1 MKTVKQILE
10 ENKKNQKEI
19 LAESLDS
26 FADAGLLEDAR
37 VSLIKRSIQKDPAT
51 MTVAER
57 KSLVSFVETI
67 LEAKKRPAGHIP
79 AEKDVPVVIIL
90 QRKAI
95 RVFPDNQK
103 IALYYSP
110 ALDKYVSI
118 PYGPKNDA
126 LGIHLSE
133 AKAYGKTDA
142 ALDAASFIPGPV
154 GSAASL
160 ASAGRSVGR
169 GDYVGAALDVAGAL
183 PVVGYGAKAL
193 KAARAAKKSK
203 VLGAGAKTIQRGG
216 TLKQAATSA
225 NRQRQALAKQKAA
238 EKARQK
244 AAKGSKKKK
253 RGSGLGA
260 AAAGAAGLA
269 AGLGVGG
276 ASGSGDDASTPRR
289 TDQSGYTI
297 GKNIKPQ
304 VGGPGQRAT
313 VSGQEVEMQ
322 RRLFGIKE
330 SASNF
335 QIIKHIVENN
345 IKSHDISFDDKP
357 ITVSNRIAK
366 KLVHVHE
373 SLNSKN
379 KKKLESMLNEDA
391 TSFKKAINFAIRS

>member
-133 AKAYGKTDA
+133 V
-142 ALDAASFIPGPV
+142 ALP
-154 GSAASL
+154 
-160 ASAGRSVGR
+160 
-169 GDYVGAALDVAGAL
+169 AL
-183 PVVGYGAKAL
+183 PVIGAAIGAAGRAVIPRAVSGGKKAL
-193 KAARAAKKSK
+193 SWGKKKLKDYMQKRAERKKAKKEAEAARIAA
-203 VLGAGAKTIQRGG
+203 
-216 TLKQAATSA
+216 
-225 NRQRQALAKQKAA
+225 
-238 EKARQK
+238 
-244 AAKGSKKKK
+244 
-253 RGSGLGA
+253 A
-260 AAAGAAGLA
+260 AAAGGA
-269 AGLGVGG
+269 VGG
-276 ASGSGDDASTPRR
+276 GGRSSGGGSGGDDASTPRR

-297 GKNIKPQ
+297 GQNIKPQ

-379 KKKLESMLNEDA
+379 KKKLESMLNEDV